1 VSEER
6 AAPSRQSAT
15 PARQGAAPGG
25 AAREWLAYRGYAGA
39 EWLGTRLSERTGR
52 RLFGRLAGAAH
63 RLLPGVR
70 ATVARNQSFVLGA
83 PPSASIVRAATR
95 EAFDLYARYWLDTF
109 RIRTMADD
117 EFSKRFH
124 FDGLENIDR
133 ALAAGHGVVT
143 ALPHMGN
150 WDAAG
155 HALSILG
162 YRIAAVAEELRPP
175 QLTELFLEHRRELG
189 MHIVPLS
196 ENGRIGRQ
204 LGALL
209 RDNWVLA
216 LIADR
221 ALSGRGIEVEMFGER
236 RTLPSGPAM
245 LSISSGA
252 PLLVCPTY
260 TTDDGWRCNV
270 GPPIEVERTGSL
282 REDARALTRRMAEE
296 FERAI
301 AARPVDWHMFQ
312 PAFG

>member
-1 VSEER
+1 VTDETE
-6 AAPSRQSAT
+6 APRSQGTTPAEQSA
-15 PARQGAAPGG
+15 RVS
-25 AAREWLAYRGYAGA
+25 AREWLGYRGYAGA
-39 EWLGTRLSERTGR
+39 EWIGTRLSERTGQR
-52 RLFGRLAGAAH
+52 VFAGLSHAAY
-63 RLLPGVR
+63 RLLPGLR

-83 PPSASIVRAATR
+83 PPSAPIVRAATR

-109 RIRTMADD
+109 RIRTMSDE
-117 EFSKRFH
+117 EFSGRFH
-124 FDGLENIDR
+124 FEGLEHIDR
-133 ALAAGHGVVT
+133 GLAAGRGVIT

-162 YRIAAVAEELRPP
+162 YRIVAVAEVLRPP
-175 QLTELFLEHRRELG
+175 ELAELFLEHRRKLG
-189 MHIVPLS
+189 MHILPLS
-196 ENGRIGRQ
+196 ANGQTGRK
-204 LGALL
+204 LGSLL
-209 RDNWVLA
+209 ADNWVLA
-216 LIADR
+216 LVADR

-245 LSISSGA
+245 LSISTGA

-260 TTDDGWRCNV
+260 TTDEGWRCHI
-270 GPPIEVERTGSL
+270 GPPVEVERTGSL

-301 AARPVDWHMFQ
+301 AARPADWHMFQ

>member
-1 VSEER
+1 VSEENV
-6 AAPSRQSAT
+6 ASPQQGTAPEVS
-15 PARQGAAPGG
+15 
-25 AAREWLAYRGYAGA
+25 AREWLAYRGYAGA

-52 RLFGRLAGAAH
+52 RLFGGLARAAH

-83 PPSASIVRAATR
+83 PPYAPIVCAATR
-95 EAFDLYARYWLDTF
+95 EAFDLSARYWLDTF
-109 RIRTMADD
+109 RLRAMPDD

-133 ALAAGHGVVT
+133 ALALGHGVVT

-175 QLTELFLEHRRELG
+175 QLAELFLEHRRELG
-189 MHIVPLS
+189 MHILPLS
-196 ENGRIGRQ
+196 ANGQIGRQ
-204 LGALL
+204 LSALL

-216 LIADR
+216 LVADR
-221 ALSGRGIEVEMFGER
+221 TLSGRGIEVEMFGER
-236 RTLPSGPAM
+236 RMLPSGPAM

-260 TTDDGWRCNV
+260 TTEDGWRCHV
-270 GPPIEVERTGSL
+270 GPPIEMERTGSL
-282 REDARALTRRMAEE
+282 REDAKALTRRMAGE